1 MQTRV
6 KIRTETTL
14 LVANS
19 YLAEFPDK
27 RLNLNFSVVMCV
39 QIFTCWRDVPRKSTT
54 VCRIHPQ
61 SGTRD
66 ESRDKNCIRSLQQ
79 QLDHAN
85 ISERGFGGL
94 VTMIGQKDIT
104 WSIIFMLCLE
114 RENLYDRPLIYLPGS
129 FKVFH
134 LPRVHSN
141 FFPLASVLHLYIAQC
156 ALCTVSFPRNRTRW
170 DVTSHFTIVISFNIF
185 FSQLVRLRGK
195 HFYERFR
202 ELQTLNLRFSF
213 NYTPVT
219 TTGQ

>member
-134 LPRVHSN
+134 LPCMHSN
-141 FFPLASVLHLYIAQC
+141 FFPLPASHTCIL
-156 ALCTVSFPRNRTRW
+156 
-170 DVTSHFTIVISFNIF
+170 FNIGPKM
-185 FSQLVRLRGK
+185 LNLYKTAVI
-195 HFYERFR
+195 FR
-202 ELQTLNLRFSF
+202 EETESGVWCLIS
-213 NYTPVT
+213 
-219 TTGQ
+219 